1 MKKVY
6 LMIMLISGFTIS
18 SCSSEQSLQEYY
30 IASAENPNFMSFD
43 LPSSLLDLEKSNL
56 SNSEMEAVSSLKK
69 LNVLAFQKKDI
80 NEADYQTQKA
90 TIKSILKD
98 DDYSELMKINTAM
111 GKASLQLKGDD
122 DTIDELVIYGD
133 NDEKG
138 LILVRVLGDDMN
150 PASFVQL
157 IKAMEKSDFDGEGLE
172 KLGDLLKG

>member
-6 LMIMLISGFTIS
+6 LMIMLILGFTIS